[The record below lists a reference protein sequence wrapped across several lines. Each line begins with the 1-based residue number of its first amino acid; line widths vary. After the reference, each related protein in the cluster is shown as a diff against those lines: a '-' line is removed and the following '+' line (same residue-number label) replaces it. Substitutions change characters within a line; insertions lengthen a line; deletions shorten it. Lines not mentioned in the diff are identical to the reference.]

1 MSANEASMP
10 ETLNN
15 STLSEDDYEE
25 IWIVIMN
32 TRGEYELSKNQARIV
47 QEALARG
54 ERGAI
59 VFKSFTI
66 PIPYIAEFFRKSR
79 FLKNAKQLPERATE
93 AVYEPVSPEKYKEFR
108 DKVGKIFNKS
118 IPKQNNL

>member
-1 MSANEASMP
+1 MSAREALMQ

-15 STLSEDDYEE
+15 SAFSEDDYEE

-32 TRGEYELSKNQARIV
+32 TRGEYELSKNQAQIV

-59 VFKSFTI
+59 VFKSFAI
-66 PIPYIAEFFRKSR
+66 PIPYIAEFYRKSR

-93 AVYEPVSPEKYKEFR
+93 ALYEPVSPEKYQEFR
-108 DKVGKIFNKS
+108 EKVGKIFGKPMS
-118 IPKQNNL
+118 KTK